1 MSDTLTLTAPPAVTG
16 DQLELVKRTVA
27 NGATDAELKLFLFD
41 CARQGVHP
49 LDKLLH
55 FTKRGSKYTPVT
67 SIDLMRTRAADT
79 GEYAGSDDAMFVGDD
94 PPSHATVTVW
104 RLVQG
109 VRYPFTATA
118 RWAEYYPGDQSGQ
131 MWRKMPHTM
140 LGKCAEALALRKGF
154 PRQLAG
160 LYAAEELDQAGDEAP
175 SAPVPA
181 RSPERADRTDRA
193 DRADRA
199 DTSQS
204 PPAVTSPVTPATS
217 SLEHLADG
225 AVLITKVELPWH
237 GQKGGAQAFL
247 FHSGQPVGTDRGI
260 AIYQSA
266 IKALAEECCQARTP
280 VVLAIA
286 ASKATGSLY
295 VKSIRPLADVAREAA
310 APSETG
316 DLPPI
321 ATADDAPF

>member
-1 MSDTLTLTAPPAVTG
+1 MSDTLTLTAPVVTT
-16 DQLELVKRTVA
+16 DHLELVKRTVA

-55 FTKRGSKYTPVT
+55 FTKRKGRYAPVT

-79 GEYAGSDDAMFVGDD
+79 GEYAGSDDAMFVGGQDDD
-94 PPSHATVTVW
+94 PPTHATVTVW

-118 RWAEYYPGDQSGQ
+118 RWAEYCPNPGPSGDGDL

-140 LGKCAEALALRKGF
+140 LSKCAEALALRKGF

-175 SAPVPA
+175 
-181 RSPERADRTDRA
+181 E
-193 DRADRA
+193 RADRA
-199 DTSQS
+199 DTSQPS
-204 PPAVTSPVTPATS
+204 QPPVTSPVTPTTA
-217 SLEHLADG
+217 SLEQLADG

-260 AIYQSA
+260 AIYQTA

-286 ASKATGSLY
+286 ASKATGALY
-295 VKSIRPLADVAREAA
+295 IKSIRPLADVARAA
-310 APSETG
+310 GAASETG